1 MPKEIK
7 EPQPFSSV
15 AFRALLLHSFL
26 ICEKLIILSVKKL
39 GREKKHILNLTLPD
53 TNATGL
59 KQFYIFLTIY
69 FIDKIIH

>member
-15 AFRALLLHSFL
+15 TFRALLLHSFL

-39 GREKKHILNLTLPD
+39 GREKNHILNLTLPD